1 MSLLRGT
8 TPSLLVRVPARK
20 DKRSAP
26 HNRQMPDPFSSDATY
41 DHPKR
46 GYSCVLSKIDQIC
59 YTFRLIVD
67 VGADLGFSTRNS
79 GRIKVKPRLKWL
91 VSCRRAGILDR
102 AMTKMPT
109 ALLLPA
115 RRAGS
120 SAVSSPAG
128 TRCSPREH

>member
-1 MSLLRGT
+1 MSPLRGT
-8 TPSLLVRVPARK
+8 APSLSDKVPARK

-26 HNRQMPDPFSSDATY
+26 HNRQATDPFSDGCHLT
-41 DHPKR
+41 HPKR

-120 SAVSSPAG
+120 
-128 TRCSPREH
+128 